1 MRDPLHAKS
10 TRRADRPAIEEQKGI
25 SMTTGT
31 GAVRAPHRRHE
42 SCGEG
47 LRFGRGIA
55 CLVLAAALSTAAS
68 TASAVMVEGTWS
80 FTATGSPG
88 AENVVFAGSFT
99 TSFDDAATSTW
110 TNVTVNDLNLLPGYT
125 GTVGATYL
133 SASDTLLFGFTPV
146 GLLTPNTND
155 FRLQI
160 YGPKN
165 PTGGLF
171 SFTRVGA
178 GGLLSAPDLTITFVP
193 RLGTPITWNPGGVM
207 GGGSGGAGG
216 GGTVAVPEPATLG
229 LLGLGLVGIGVTR
242 RRRDV

>member
-1 MRDPLHAKS
+1 
-10 TRRADRPAIEEQKGI
+10 
-25 SMTTGT
+25 MTTRTGT
-31 GAVRAPHRRHE
+31 VRAPHRRPE
-42 SCGEG
+42 RRTEG
-47 LRFGRGIA
+47 PRFGRWIA
-55 CLVLAAALSTAAS
+55 SLALAAALSTAAS

-80 FTATGSPG
+80 FAATGSPG

-99 TSFDDAATSTW
+99 TSFDDALSSTW
-110 TNVTVNDLNLLPGYT
+110 TNVTVNYLNLLPGYT
-125 GTVGATYL
+125 GTVGASYL

-193 RLGTPITWNPGGVM
+193 RLGTPVVWNPGGVL
-207 GGGSGGAGG
+207 GGGSGGTGGTGGTGTGGTG

-242 RRRDV
+242 RRRNA